1 MSASITQNPERTHY
15 GTSFNKY
22 PLLAPRIWHGM
33 HLPEWICLLGQN
45 NFDVHR
51 WPMAGFITACA
62 AGNSVLGWLQSRI
75 CGRKIAETTL
85 QADPVFILGH
95 WRTGTTLL
103 HELLS
108 LDDRYASPTTF
119 ECFAPRHF
127 LLTQNVLT
135 RIMRMPS
142 RRPMDNVE
150 IGWKAP
156 QEDEFALCTMGLPS
170 PYRRIAFPN
179 RPARHLDYL
188 NMETV
193 PERDLARWKSSLM
206 LFIKTLNYAREKPLV
221 LKSPTHTGR
230 IKVLL
235 EMFPN
240 ARFIHL
246 SRNPY
251 DFVPSTIHLWRALDY
266 SNGLQKPN
274 PQSDSKLED
283 YVFECFRHMY
293 QGYHKYADSIPA
305 ANLYEMRY
313 DDLVRSPLT
322 ELNAAYDHL
331 SLGGFAHVK
340 PQIEASVDQKRDY
353 KKNRHAIS
361 PDLSE
366 AIAEN
371 CDFYMQRFGHA
382 DKAVEKEIAA

>member
-1 MSASITQNPERTHY
+1 MSASITQNPEGTHC

-33 HLPEWICLLGQN
+33 QLPEWFRLLGQN
-45 NFDVHR
+45 NYDVHR

-62 AGNSVLGWLQSRI
+62 AANSIMAWMQGRI
-75 CGRKIAETTL
+75 YGRRIAETAL
-85 QADPVFILGH
+85 QTDPVFILGH

-108 LDDRYASPTTF
+108 LDDRYATPTTY

-127 LLTQNVLT
+127 LISRSVFT
-135 RIMRMPS
+135 RILRMPT
-142 RRPMDNVE
+142 RRPMDNIE
-150 IGWKAP
+150 FGWTAP

-179 RPARHLDYL
+179 RPPRHFDYL

-193 PERDLARWKSSLM
+193 PVHELARWKSCLM
-206 LFIKTLNYAREKPLV
+206 EFVKTLNYAKQKPLV
-221 LKSPTHTGR
+221 LKSPPHTGR

-274 PQSDSKLED
+274 PQRDSMLED
-283 YVFECFRHMY
+283 YVFECFRRMY
-293 QGYHKYADSIPA
+293 QGYYKCVDNIPA
-305 ANLYEMRY
+305 ANIYEMRY
-313 DDLVRSPLT
+313 DDLVHSPLA

-331 SLGGFAHVK
+331 SLGDFASVR
-340 PQIEASVDQKRDY
+340 PQIEAAVNRNRNYKRN
-353 KKNRHAIS
+353 KHTIS
-361 PDLSE
+361 SDLSE

-371 CDFYMQRFGHA
+371 CAFYMKRFGHA
-382 DKAVEKEIAA
+382 DKAAEKEFAA